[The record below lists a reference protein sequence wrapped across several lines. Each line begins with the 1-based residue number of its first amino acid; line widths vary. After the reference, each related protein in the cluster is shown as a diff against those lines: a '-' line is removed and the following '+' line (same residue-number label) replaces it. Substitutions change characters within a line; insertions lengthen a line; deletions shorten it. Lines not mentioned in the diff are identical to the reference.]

1 MIIAKL
7 HGLGIGNM
15 LFNYAAGRWLSL
27 KHGMPLK
34 FDYIRTRGSAQ
45 IGPTNYAT
53 SAQIEAVYPC
63 YDLRW
68 GPASA
73 ADVTHVTGAPEFVRA
88 LRRGGFRLFRTL
100 SRKGRYF
107 APSQTY
113 AFDPRFR
120 ELSPPVFLDSFYMS
134 PAYFAGIEMNLRKDL
149 ICRLP
154 LPGAA
159 ADVEREICSSNAI
172 SVHIRRGDYVDPSKT
187 GNLFPSY
194 GGDYAC
200 EGVRRIEGRAGKG
213 RCFVFSDDIAWA
225 KNNVRLGP
233 DTIYVEHGIGDAWVD
248 LELMRR
254 CKHNVITNSSFSWWA
269 AFLND
274 SPNRQVVCPRV
285 WRNDQTDADE
295 MILENWIAI

>member
-15 LFNYAAGRWLSL
+15 LFSYAAGRWLGL
-27 KHGMPLK
+27 KHDVPLK

-45 IGPTNYAT
+45 IGPTSYAT
-53 SAQIEAVYPC
+53 AAQIQAVYPC
-63 YDLRW
+63 YDLQW
-68 GPASA
+68 SAASA
-73 ADVTHVTGAPEFVRA
+73 ADVMRVTGAPEFVRA
-88 LRRGGFRLFRTL
+88 LRRGGFRLFRAL
-100 SRKGRYF
+100 SRRGRYF

-120 ELSPPVFLDSFYMS
+120 ELKPPVFLDSFYMS
-134 PAYFAGIEMNLRKDL
+134 PAYFAGIEASLRRDMT
-149 ICRLP
+149 CRLP
-154 LPGAA
+154 LPGVA
-159 ADVEREICSSNAI
+159 ADIGRDIQGCKAI

-194 GGDYAC
+194 GGDYAK
-200 EGVRRIEGRAGKG
+200 EGVRRIEERAGKG
-213 RCFVFSDDIAWA
+213 RCFVFSDDIPWA
-225 KNNVRLGP
+225 KSNVRLGP
-233 DTIYVEHGIGDAWVD
+233 DTVYVDHGIEDAWVD

-274 SPNRQVVCPRV
+274 SADRQVVCPRV
-285 WRNDQTDADE
+285 WRNDQSSADE
-295 MILENWIAI
+295 MILKNWIAI